1 MAEASGK
8 TPPKTTGGSTG
19 DSPAPS
25 APAGAGTSTAGTSDP
40 GKDDSKTLGLA
51 PGGNPGKDDVRA
63 GAGAKPAGEGVA
75 QANAAEVAAVIKT
88 QPAEVEFGEAEL
100 VDISDPDAVDRLLS
114 DAGGEQFVTL
124 DAEVVERFYFPD
136 TKRPSHRVLF
146 HKGQVVPKS
155 LIEERAAEIRAAQSK
170 TGVTIDTT
178 TIASGTFVGVPQT
191 EALGV

>member
-8 TPPKTTGGSTG
+8 TKTTGGSTG
-19 DSPAPS
+19 DSPAPAS
-25 APAGAGTSTAGTSDP
+25 SSGAPSGASDP
-40 GKDDSKTLGLA
+40 GADDSKTLGLQ
-51 PGGNPGKDDVRA
+51 PGGNPAKDDEKA
-63 GAGAKPAGEGVA
+63 GKGATPAGQSVA
-75 QANAAEVAAVIKT
+75 RANAAEVASVIT
-88 QPAEVEFGEAEL
+88 TDPAETTVGESEL
-100 VDISDPDAVDRLLS
+100 VDITDPDAVDRLIS

-124 DAEVVERFYFPD
+124 DKEVVERFYFPD

-155 LIEERAAEIRAAQSK
+155 LIAERAAEIRAALSK
-170 TGVTIDTT
+170 DGAVTIDTT